1 MLKNKMNFDIPND
14 IFLGVQYC
22 NLCNRKIELCSSLH
36 IINSY
41 HVLHIS
47 LLIARLLPFCLQH
60 WTGDVC
66 LFSDG
71 RVYL

>member
-1 MLKNKMNFDIPND
+1 MIYFSVFNIVIYVITIK
-14 IFLGVQYC
+14 
-22 NLCNRKIELCSSLH
+22 RKIELCSSLH

-41 HVLHIS
+41 HVLHIN